1 MQKHGQIVLING
13 VCGVGKSTV
22 GKALYKPLQKFNFNY
37 FDIDN
42 YVYENPDAAHGVN
55 VYRAFG
61 RLDKW
66 HVDLLEKTPIRRMLK
81 RYNLLLIDNFLS
93 DHEARYLQE
102 LSDGGTLIHFILEAD
117 RGTVVDRIRKDE
129 CKDPARTAIRINGF
143 EYNNAFLKTHF
154 PDAIRI
160 NTVGRTAAE
169 IVPEIYDRITERL

>member
-22 GKALYKPLQKFNFNY
+22 GKILYKPLQKYNFNL
-37 FDIDN
+37 FETDDFIH
-42 YVYENPDAAHGVN
+42 ENPNAAPDIN

-61 RLDKW
+61 RFDKW
-66 HVDLLEKTPIRRMLK
+66 HVDLLEKTPVRRMLK

-143 EYNNAFLKTHF
+143 EFNNAYLKTHF